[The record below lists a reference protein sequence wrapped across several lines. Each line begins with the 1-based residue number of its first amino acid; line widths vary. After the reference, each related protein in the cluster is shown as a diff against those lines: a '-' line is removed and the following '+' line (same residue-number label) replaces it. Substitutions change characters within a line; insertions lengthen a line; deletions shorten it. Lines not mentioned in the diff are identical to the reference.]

1 MLYRDSIL
9 VTHYMATARVAISG
23 KYCIDVFFHSPIQ
36 KLHAINTQTTFR
48 IVFDCEDFLQFPSE
62 KLCLKIYY
70 SLCLLHKK
78 HIALMSISCRI
89 LLGLGWSPLLPIFFS
104 YTFIYLNIH
113 TVHCTYIMYTQII
126 YIYHSC
132 HIKVQKNWP
141 RMLYKLY
148 TTVYLK
154 YLKNNFSISAVFRRK
169 YIKYIFKYIKGRL
182 AFKTYRH

>member
-1 MLYRDSIL
+1 MFTADFSDCANSRNCILALFANLLIFSFFALLLYRDSIL

-78 HIALMSISCRI
+78 HIALLSISCRI

-104 YTFIYLNIH
+104 YTYIYLN
-113 TVHCTYIMYTQII
+113 TVHILYNVYTDYLYISFLPYQ
-126 YIYHSC
+126 SA
-132 HIKVQKNWP
+132 K
-141 RMLYKLY
+141 KL
-148 TTVYLK
+148 T
-154 YLKNNFSISAVFRRK
+154 
-169 YIKYIFKYIKGRL
+169 
-182 AFKTYRH
+182 